1 MPTIDLSRLKRRP
14 VDVKSVKAQRF
25 LFPGWEPC
33 VYTQPNHLQW
43 KSVTEQ
49 EWNAAPVTERLLVLD
64 RGPETLRVWYT
75 TKRPGYFDVKPCW
88 SLHAQSMILKK
99 AWQWHEVYF
108 LQNVDFETL
117 VRATE
122 RYLLL
127 AHETY
132 NTDVFWYM
140 NGATNS
146 GRDWARQQQL
156 VDNLMRVWKQQPTV
170 H

>member
-14 VDVKSVKAQRF
+14 IDVKSVKTQRF

-33 VYTQPNHLQW
+33 VFTSALHIQW
-43 KSVTEQ
+43 KTVTEQ
-49 EWNAAPVTERLLVLD
+49 EWFATPVTERLLFLD
-64 RGPETLRVWYT
+64 RGGATLRVEYAT
-75 TKRPGYFDVKPCW
+75 ERPGYSKTKPCW
-88 SLHAQSMILKK
+88 VLRSASELLKK

-127 AHETY
+127 AHEKY
-132 NTDVFWYM
+132 NTDVFWYK
-140 NGATNS
+140 NGTTHAKQ
-146 GRDWARQQQL
+146 DWHEYQQL
-156 VDNLMRVWKQQPTV
+156 VDNLMRMWKQQPQV